1 VFKFEDLDI
10 DLIGI
15 LSDDAGHAKREL
27 KQHFEE
33 LYGPS
38 TYRKITGS
46 LERMQNGFEDRENV
60 PDDDFY
66 IDWFNL
72 GDIKDPLR
80 LRSVLITAKDPLS
93 RFMNDGIPP
102 KLKQIL
108 MESHDP
114 HELRSVLKK
123 ILNEVAD
130 GTSIFD
136 KNRFEDVNLS
146 EATRKSLEKNFTG
159 WGIHRCNRLLLG
171 DAYPNEISRRQKAII
186 IKGPNRPTTRKD
198 IKGKDYREEPY
209 FLNRDPAVFKLIIY
223 YLKNRQ
229 DKFHEIWCTLI
240 MNLEERKQEMLFE
253 RCCSDDEFEKLKLE
267 IISYESFEGLNLES
281 CERVAH
287 KNNEYFEKFLSSR
300 YTGNLIEDYGLP
312 LILEIMQSLSVSVT
326 KCKYLVERAYENKSI
341 TKDEF
346 EKADTKLG
354 PWIEVD
360 CP

>member
-1 VFKFEDLDI
+1 
-10 DLIGI
+10 
-15 LSDDAGHAKREL
+15 
-27 KQHFEE
+27 
-33 LYGPS
+33 
-38 TYRKITGS
+38 
-46 LERMQNGFEDRENV
+46 
-60 PDDDFY
+60 
-66 IDWFNL
+66 
-72 GDIKDPLR
+72 
-80 LRSVLITAKDPLS
+80 
-93 RFMNDGIPP
+93 
-102 KLKQIL
+102 
-108 MESHDP
+108 
-114 HELRSVLKK
+114 
-123 ILNEVAD
+123 
-130 GTSIFD
+130 
-136 KNRFEDVNLS
+136 
-146 EATRKSLEKNFTG
+146 
-159 WGIHRCNRLLLG
+159 
-171 DAYPNEISRRQKAII
+171 
-186 IKGPNRPTTRKD
+186 
-198 IKGKDYREEPY
+198 
-209 FLNRDPAVFKLIIY
+209 
-223 YLKNRQ
+223 
-229 DKFHEIWCTLI
+229 